1 MMKLRVV
8 PEDNPAGH
16 IDVTAAVLRMV
27 GHLVNGILMGLP
39 YLIILGSERKGL
51 QDMISKSIVIK
62 VDR

>member
-1 MMKLRVV
+1 
-8 PEDNPAGH
+8 
-16 IDVTAAVLRMV
+16 MV
-27 GHLVNGILMGLP
+27 GHLVNGILVGLP